1 MTSIPVPGKC
11 HFDEHGWL
19 QGPVSITHVMTP
31 NRYNSGFADRG
42 RGVVM
47 HTEDGFEAGTVA
59 TFMNPKSQASAFFS
73 IGRNGHVTQYLP
85 VGQGYVAWTQGAGN
99 DAWRGVEDEDRTH
112 PSIPLTLEQVAA
124 FAQILEA
131 CSEFDGFPLQVTD
144 DVNGHGLIW
153 HGAGGQPWGGHP
165 DCPGEVRK
173 AQRPLIVSLAEAIRE
188 GHVSGARQHV
198 TQGKLSLA
206 GLAAKQE
213 PPVTPAQIVFLTAQH
228 SAGGHFAANVAHWL
242 GDVFEGRLDA
252 QADIP
257 AGLHLWLPASP

>member
-153 HGAGGQPWGGHP
+153 HGAGG
-165 DCPGEVRK
+165 
-173 AQRPLIVSLAEAIRE
+173 
-188 GHVSGARQHV
+188 HVSGARQHV